1 MLRPWTVLKS
11 IEHVLSTDFVLNR
24 VFFIF
29 VLRFLFTLSG
39 VSKTWLFVVPFL
51 FKCVLI
57 LSVFLFV
64 GCTLSA
70 MDFVCIMSAYH
81 CCVRIQVGFQCFA
94 IFVCV
99 CVSCACIDLTVE
111 WQVSVVIVSGFVL
124 RSLRMQTFILGF
136 SDWFL
141 YLIFGNFVL
150 RVAAFVP
157 SMTVRRFWTAVSW
170 L

>member
-1 MLRPWTVLKS
+1 M
-11 IEHVLSTDFVLNR
+11 LNR

-57 LSVFLFV
+57 LVVFLFV

-94 IFVCV
+94 IFTCV
-99 CVSCACIDLTVE
+99 CVSCARIDWIVE
-111 WQVSVVIVSGFVL
+111 RQVSVVIVSGFFFTCSQNADVYTEFFRL
-124 RSLRMQTFILGF
+124 DFV
-136 SDWFL
+136 
-141 YLIFGNFVL
+141 LIFGNFVL

-157 SMTVRRFWTAVSW
+157 SMIVWRFWTVVS
-170 L
+170 